1 MLSESN
7 LIDQVNPFLLN
18 MPGAWSNPYQFAGG
32 YKDPKEDKFQEQDES
47 PSCGIASSAGDNQV
61 SWCKP
66 GTPNCPM
73 ARELEPTQR
82 VDPDIS
88 YKDRGD
94 VIIGSDLGNVISS
107 KKIDNQFIIN
117 IILLLILVFIAIKLT
132 EKL

>member
-7 LIDQVNPFLLN
+7 LIDQVNPFLSN
-18 MPGAWSNPYQFAGG
+18 MPGAWSNPYQFDS
-32 YKDPKEDKFQEQDES
+32 YMKMDDDKFQEQDES
-47 PSCGIASSAGDNQV
+47 PACAIASSAGDKQV

-73 ARELEPTQR
+73 SRELEPTQR

-94 VIIGSDLGNVISS
+94 VIIGSDLGEFGGTPAINKQFLINV
-107 KKIDNQFIIN
+107 
-117 IILLLILVFIAIKLT
+117 ILLLILIFIAIKLT

>member
-7 LIDQVNPFLLN
+7 LIDQVNPFLSN
-18 MPGAWSNPYQFAGG
+18 MPGAWSNPYPFAGG
-32 YKDPKEDKFQEQDES
+32 YMNPEEEQFQEQDES
-47 PSCGIASSAGDNQV
+47 PACDMASSAGDRQV
-61 SWCKP
+61 SWCNP

-82 VDPDIS
+82 VDTDIS

-94 VIIGSDLGNVISS
+94 VIIGSDLGTVTSS
-107 KKIDNQFIIN
+107 NKIDQQFIIN
-117 IILLLILVFIAIKLT
+117 IILLLIIIFIAIKLF